1 MKEPPVTQQT
11 KTRSPRKMARPQSEA
26 LTMDAPGPSGGE
38 GAEPASSPQ
47 AAPKPMTKTALV
59 LSLLQHPEGATLAQL
74 VEATSW
80 LPHTTRAAL
89 TGLKKK
95 GHAVQRTSVDS
106 ESRYTVVPVASE

>member
-11 KTRSPRKMARPQSEA
+11 KTRSARKMARPPIEA
-26 LTMDAPGPSGGE
+26 LMMDAPGPGAGE
-38 GAEPASSPQ
+38 GTEAASSPQ

-59 LSLLQHPEGATLAQL
+59 LSQLQRPEGATLAQL
-74 VEATSW
+74 VEATGW

-95 GHAVQRTSVDS
+95 GHVVQRTSVDG
-106 ESRYTVVPVASE
+106 ESRYTIVPVASE